1 MITPNRFALAL
12 IGVALLS
19 SCGQPN
25 TQTNDS
31 KESAPQK
38 TKGSA
43 NPTEID
49 QSRELNYQMEVD
61 KDIANFKKFYQNKFP
76 EVDVT
81 DFKDGAYTIDAAT
94 REQWL
99 EIEEFPPYE
108 LSIDEGEEFFA
119 VAFANG
125 KTYADCFEN
134 GGLGIRQNFPYFDE
148 NLKRVVTL
156 ELAINQCREKNGE
169 QALEYGSGELATISA
184 YMAYSSRDEVFD
196 LKVNSENAYNA
207 YLDGKKF
214 FYSKRGQ
221 LNFACADCHMSI
233 SGSNLRADVLSPAIG
248 HPTSMPVYRSNWG
261 EIGTLHKRYRECNK
275 NVRANPLDFQS
286 ESYQN
291 LEFFQTLMSTG
302 FVVNGPS
309 SRK

>member
-1 MITPNRFALAL
+1 MTKQNRSVLAL
-12 IGVALLS
+12 IGAALLS
-19 SCGQPN
+19 SCGQAD
-25 TQTNDS
+25 TQETVTNKPSSEKTALNNDPS
-31 KESAPQK
+31 KVSSSA
-38 TKGSA
+38 
-43 NPTEID
+43 I
-49 QSRELNYQMEVD
+49 NYQAEID
-61 KDIANFKKFYQNKFP
+61 KDIASFRKFYQDKFP
-76 EVDVT
+76 NIKVT
-81 DFKDGAYTIDAAT
+81 DFKDGAYTIDASL

-108 LSIDEGEEFFA
+108 FSIDEGEEFFS

-125 KTYADCFEN
+125 KTYANCFEN
-134 GGLGIRQNFPYFDE
+134 DGLGIRQNFPYFDE
-148 NLKRVVTL
+148 NSKQVITL

-169 QALEYGSGELATISA
+169 PVLDYGSGELATISA
-184 YMAYSSRDEVFD
+184 YMAYSSRDRTFN
-196 LKVNSENAYNA
+196 LKVNSEGAYKA

-221 LNFACADCHMSI
+221 LNFACADCHMKL

-261 EIGTLHKRYRECNK
+261 EIGTLHRRYRECNK
-275 NVRANPLDFQS
+275 NVRATPLAFQS

-291 LEFFQTLMSTG
+291 LEFFQSLMSTG